1 MEEVGIG
8 SALKK
13 YPVLAGAIFPEDS
26 KRSIRA
32 EEFKRKVA
40 FEEREANAKT
50 ADYFVNYI
58 ELMESRKE
66 DGKLRSLLIIHNWNH
81 KHIMNDILLLTESEV
96 TTANYQTETLIV
108 AKYIYDRFRERDRR
122 VKYNLV

>member
-1 MEEVGIG
+1 MEELGLG

-13 YPVLAGAIFPEDS
+13 WPVLADAIFPEDS

-50 ADYFVNYI
+50 ADYFISYI
-58 ELMESRKE
+58 ELMDSRKE
-66 DGKLRSLLIIHNWNH
+66 DGKILSLLNRHN
-81 KHIMNDILLLTESEV
+81 
-96 TTANYQTETLIV
+96 
-108 AKYIYDRFRERDRR
+108 
-122 VKYNLV
+122 

>member
-1 MEEVGIG
+1 MEEFGLG

-13 YPVLAGAIFPEDS
+13 WPVLADAIFPEDS

-32 EEFKRKVA
+32 EEFNSKVA

-50 ADYFVNYI
+50 ADYFLNYI

-66 DGKLRSLLIIHNWNH
+66 DGKLRSLLYIYITEIT
-81 KHIMNDILLLTESEV
+81 KIIMNDILLLTESEV
-96 TTANYQTETLIV
+96 IEPPILGT
-108 AKYIYDRFRERDRR
+108 RPC
-122 VKYNLV
+122 LV

>member
-1 MEEVGIG
+1 MEELGLG

-13 YPVLAGAIFPEDS
+13 WPVLADAIFPEDS

-50 ADYFVNYI
+50 ADYFINYI
-58 ELMESRKE
+58 ELMDSRKE
-66 DGKLRSLLIIHNWNH
+66 DGKILSILNRHN
-81 KHIMNDILLLTESEV
+81 
-96 TTANYQTETLIV
+96 
-108 AKYIYDRFRERDRR
+108 
-122 VKYNLV
+122 

>member
-1 MEEVGIG
+1 MEEFGLA

-13 YPVLAGAIFPEDS
+13 WPVLADAIFPEDS

-32 EEFKRKVA
+32 EEFNSKVA

-66 DGKLRSLLIIHNWNH
+66 DGKLRSLL
-81 KHIMNDILLLTESEV
+81 
-96 TTANYQTETLIV
+96 
-108 AKYIYDRFRERDRR
+108 YIYITEITKI
-122 VKYNLV
+122 VMLN

>member
-1 MEEVGIG
+1 MEELGLG

-13 YPVLAGAIFPEDS
+13 WPVLADAIFPEDS

-32 EEFKRKVA
+32 EEFKRKVT

-58 ELMESRKE
+58 ELIESRKE
-66 DGKLRSLLIIHNWNH
+66 DGKLRSLLNVHN
-81 KHIMNDILLLTESEV
+81 
-96 TTANYQTETLIV
+96 
-108 AKYIYDRFRERDRR
+108 
-122 VKYNLV
+122 